1 MIKEVLVMKV
11 QGYGVNAVNPYKNQQ
26 VKTNE
31 VKKSSLSFQD
41 QLEISSQ
48 AKDLQG
54 VKSYESER
62 ADRLSELKSQ
72 IQNGT
77 YKVDSEKLARD
88 LLNHFRR

>member
-1 MIKEVLVMKV
+1 MKV
-11 QGYGVNAVNPYKNQQ
+11 QGYGVNAVNPYKNQP

>member
-1 MIKEVLVMKV
+1 MKV

-77 YKVDSEKLARD
+77 YKVDSEKLAKD

>member
-1 MIKEVLVMKV
+1 MKI

>member
-1 MIKEVLVMKV
+1 MKV

-31 VKKSSLSFQD
+31 VKKSTLSFQD

>member
-1 MIKEVLVMKV
+1 MKI

-77 YKVDSEKLARD
+77 YKVDSEKLAKD

>member
-1 MIKEVLVMKV
+1 MKV

-77 YKVDSEKLARD
+77 YKIDSEKLARD

>member
-1 MIKEVLVMKV
+1 MKV

-88 LLNHFRR
+88 LLNYFRR

>member
-1 MIKEVLVMKV
+1 MKV

>member
-1 MIKEVLVMKV
+1 MKV

-62 ADRLSELKSQ
+62 ADRVSELKAQ

-77 YKVDSEKLARD
+77 YKVDSEKLAKD

>member
-1 MIKEVLVMKV
+1 MKV

-41 QLEISSQ
+41 QLESSSQ

>member
-1 MIKEVLVMKV
+1 MKI
-11 QGYGVNAVNPYKNQQ
+11 QGYGVNAVNPYQNQQ

>member
-1 MIKEVLVMKV
+1 MKV
-11 QGYGVNAVNPYKNQQ
+11 QGYGVNAVNPYQNQQ

>member
-1 MIKEVLVMKV
+1 MKI

-77 YKVDSEKLARD
+77 YKVDSEKLASD

>member
-1 MIKEVLVMKV
+1 MKV
-11 QGYGVNAVNPYKNQQ
+11 QGYGVNAVNPYQNQQ

-77 YKVDSEKLARD
+77 YKVDSEKLAKD

>member
-1 MIKEVLVMKV
+1 MKV

-72 IQNGT
+72 IQNGM
-77 YKVDSEKLARD
+77 YKVDSEKLAKD

>member
-1 MIKEVLVMKV
+1 MKV

-77 YKVDSEKLARD
+77 YKIDSEKLAKD